1 MEGYGKV
8 QGITSPQ
15 AKGWILQQL
24 GSLMETATV
33 EGAQFNSA
41 LHQSLELLSRSLSGL
56 EAETVVTLLHAQG
69 AVGLRDQPVAAD

>member
-1 MEGYGKV
+1 M

-15 AKGWILQQL
+15 ATGWILQQL
-24 GSLMETATV
+24 GSLMETATL
-33 EGAQFNSA
+33 EGAQFNTA